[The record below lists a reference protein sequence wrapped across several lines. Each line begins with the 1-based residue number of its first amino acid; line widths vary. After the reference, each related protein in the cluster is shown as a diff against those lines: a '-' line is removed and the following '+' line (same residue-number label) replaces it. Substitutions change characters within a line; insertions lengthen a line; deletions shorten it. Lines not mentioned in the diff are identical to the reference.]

1 MMKIISISNQKGGV
15 GKTTT
20 TVNLSAAVSMSGK
33 KVLVIDLD
41 PQGNTTSGLGFNKK
55 EIDKSAYDLIQ
66 NECSAKEVILKTEFD
81 NLSLIPSHINL
92 AALDSGLSL
101 FSGKE
106 AKLRNQISGIK
117 KDYDCIFIDCPPS
130 LGIITINAFC
140 ASDSVIIPIQC
151 EYYALEGLAQ
161 LINTIKVIKRHHNP
175 TFEIEGILMTMC
187 DTRLKLTRQVMDE
200 VKKNFPGKVFE
211 SVIPRS
217 VKMSEAP
224 GFGKPG
230 VYFDKS
236 NRASKA
242 YMSLSEEILNT
253 LDK

>member
-1 MMKIISISNQKGGV
+1 MVKIISVSNQKGGV

-55 EIDKSAYDLIQ
+55 EVNKSAYDFIQ
-66 NECSAKEVILKTEFD
+66 NDASAKEVILKTEFD
-81 NLSLIPSHINL
+81 NLYLIPSHINL

-106 AKLRNQISGIK
+106 SKLRNQIAGIK
-117 KDYDCIFIDCPPS
+117 KDYDYIFIDCPPS

-140 ASDSVIIPIQC
+140 ASNSVIIPIQC

-175 TFEIEGILMTMC
+175 SFEIEGILMTMC
-187 DTRLKLTRQVMDE
+187 DTRLKLTKQVMEE

-230 VYFDKS
+230 IYFDKS

-242 YMSLSEEILNT
+242 YISLSEEIMN
-253 LDK
+253 KQI